1 MYHPNK
7 LRNRSVLATRDVS
20 NFGLSVQAAGSGPN
34 EKQGHRQ
41 GADFRLVREA
51 PSAHTYRATDLVQ
64 PAHLNQRPGAS
75 EDLISDLVSPG
86 AARGT
91 TPPLQ
96 KDQRGNR
103 QVHTPSTAYVSE
115 LGFNSAPQRN
125 QHHQQ
130 QQQQQQQQDPM
141 KDEMSSH
148 NARHTQSAGALSSRQ
163 QKGNYLPG
171 DRVIFAESPSAP
183 GIPIVYRTQEE
194 RASNP
199 DRLNLDRRRLTVCPI
214 LEGEEHL
221 RLLNLQ
227 HNLISKI
234 QHLSNLRRLIFL
246 DLYDNQIEEI
256 TGLAALKSLR
266 VLMLGKNRIK
276 KIANLDNLQKL
287 DVLDLHGNL
296 INKIEN
302 LQHLSELRVLNLAGN
317 SIIHVENLSGMDSLA
332 ELNLRRNQ
340 IVNVTEVDTLPSL
353 QRLFLSFNNISSF
366 DDIACL
372 GESASLSE
380 VSLDGNP
387 LAQEAFYKQTILK
400 HMVQLRQ
407 LDMRRISEEERR
419 IAAVMARKEEEKKR
433 ETNKMAVIKENRK
446 LAIRNAARQW
456 QMTQLPALS
465 KSSRFHPDNQ
475 PPEKRR
481 LAINNAAR
489 NWEAHQ
495 SATLSK
501 IGRFQ
506 PSQKD
511 VARKRGSQPEDEEN
525 RNLPPNWQD
534 TSSKSSQD
542 SLSGDAWVPGEGAEG
557 RGERATSQSSFRS
570 ESQTSVRSTDRPRS
584 PDSISNDIGQSHL
597 AELEGE
603 VLHLYG
609 AGALDSLDRNWGIQA
624 AGSVTSVS
632 FHFID
637 FDYIS
642 RQLHKIR
649 NRFPN
654 VQTLIFNETN
664 IRNLQQFNTLASLR
678 RLDNLSVVPEGNPVT
693 QFTLWKPYVLFRLA
707 HFSLRKINDTEVTAA
722 DMVNAEKMFGTL
734 SHITTSQLPQSR
746 LLTLLGETRRK
757 KLGMVNE
764 RFRKSEGEDGKSERA
779 SESVGRA
786 GLQYMCEDLAKDK
799 LKEQTARTKFS
810 HAYIKEL
817 TKEATI
823 GNKKQQAV
831 QQVWQYL
838 FREMVHKFIHDM
850 RDSHTYMRELMD
862 DFEGKKQS

>member
-433 ETNKMAVIKENRK
+433 ETNKMAVIKE
-446 LAIRNAARQW
+446 
-456 QMTQLPALS
+456 
-465 KSSRFHPDNQ
+465 
-475 PPEKRR
+475 KRR

-850 RDSHTYMRELMD
+850 RDSHTYMRELME

>member
-1 MYHPNK
+1 MRRQPHFLHDTLCSAEVCYCKH
-7 LRNRSVLATRDVS
+7 LAALDLGITSTTKSPRMRPVRY
-20 NFGLSVQAAGSGPN
+20 GTYEPLPLWVQG
-34 EKQGHRQ
+34 K
-41 GADFRLVREA
+41 
-51 PSAHTYRATDLVQ
+51 
-64 PAHLNQRPGAS
+64 
-75 EDLISDLVSPG
+75 VSPG
-86 AARGT
+86 APRGT

-115 LGFNSAPQRN
+115 LGFNTAPPRN
-125 QHHQQ
+125 HQQ
-130 QQQQQQQQDPM
+130 QQQQQQPQVQQHDGEKPILLDPM

-227 HNLISKI
+227 HNLICKI

-340 IVNVTEVDTLPSL
+340 IVNVTEVDTLPSI

-433 ETNKMAVIKENRK
+433 ETNKMAIIKENRK

-475 PPEKRR
+475 APEKRR

-489 NWEAHQ
+489 NWEANQ
-495 SATLSK
+495 STALSK
-501 IGRFQ
+501 ISRFQ
-506 PSQKD
+506 PPPQKN
-511 VARKRGSQPEDEEN
+511 VARKRGSQPEEEES
-525 RNLPPNWQD
+525 RNPPPNWQD

-542 SLSGDAWVPGEGAEG
+542 SLSGDAWVAGEGAEG
-557 RGERATSQSSFRS
+557 RGERTTSQSSFRS

-678 RLDNLSVVPEGNPVT
+678 RLDNLNVVPEGNPVT
-693 QFTLWKPYVLFRLA
+693 QFTLWKQYVLFRLA
-707 HFSLRKINDTEVTAA
+707 HFSLRKINDTEVTNS

-757 KLGMVNE
+757 KLGMANE
-764 RFRKSEGEDGKSERA
+764 RFRKPEGEDGKTERA

-799 LKEQTARTKFS
+799 HKEQTSRTKFS
-810 HAYIKEL
+810 HLYVKEL

-838 FREMVHKFIHDM
+838 FREMVQKFIHDM
-850 RDSHTYMRELMD
+850 RDSHRYMRELMD

>member
-34 EKQGHRQ
+34 ERQGHRQ
-41 GADFRLVREA
+41 GADFRVVREA

-64 PAHLNQRPGAS
+64 PALLNQRPGAA
-75 EDLISDLVSPG
+75 EDLTITSDLLSPG

-115 LGFNSAPQRN
+115 LSFNSGPQRN

-130 QQQQQQQQDPM
+130 QQQQQQPQDPM

-296 INKIEN
+296 ISKIEN

-340 IVNVTEVDTLPSL
+340 IVNVTEVDTLPSI

-433 ETNKMAVIKENRK
+433 ETNKMAIIK
-446 LAIRNAARQW
+446 
-456 QMTQLPALS
+456 
-465 KSSRFHPDNQ
+465 
-475 PPEKRR
+475 EKRR

-489 NWEAHQ
+489 NWEANQ
-495 SATLSK
+495 SAALSK

-506 PSQKD
+506 PSPQKD

-542 SLSGDAWVPGEGAEG
+542 SLSGDAWVAGEGAEG
-557 RGERATSQSSFRS
+557 RGERATSQSSYRS

-624 AGSVTSVS
+624 AGSVTAVS

-637 FDYIS
+637 FDHIS

-664 IRNLQQFNTLASLR
+664 ISNLQQFNTLASLR
-678 RLDNLSVVPEGNPVT
+678 RLDNLTLVPEGNPVT
-693 QFTLWKPYVLFRLA
+693 QFTLWKQYVLFRLA
-707 HFSLRKINDTEVTAA
+707 HFSLRKINDTEVTNS

-799 LKEQTARTKFS
+799 LKEQTSRTKFS
-810 HAYIKEL
+810 HSYIKEL
-817 TKEATI
+817 TKEATM

-838 FREMVHKFIHDM
+838 FREMVQKCVHDM
-850 RDSHTYMRELMD
+850 TDSHRYMRELMD
-862 DFEGKKQS
+862 DFEGKKQQS

>member
-1 MYHPNK
+1 MLDPIVAYPS
-7 LRNRSVLATRDVS
+7 LLQVS

-506 PSQKD
+506 PSQRD

-542 SLSGDAWVPGEGAEG
+542 SLSGDAWVSGEGAEG